1 MFTVSRRIS
10 FSVVI
15 AVIVGWGIFFILF
28 IQSAGT
34 LLSSST
40 TDQGLTIMPSVR
52 LRVQID
58 KRVYV
63 PGDAVLVAVR
73 NDSRVPIY
81 VQQAAAGCPTNWWS
95 IEQLQADGEHWE
107 SVLTTKQTCST
118 PSSMIE
124 FPKHTLRS
132 DQWQTLVPGSIGD
145 VLVDAPSGTYRVVVP
160 YVKGK
165 SSVMP
170 TWPESGFA
178 TAVSPT
184 FSIQ

>member
-1 MFTVSRRIS
+1 MFSVSRRVS
-10 FSVVI
+10 FSIVV
-15 AVIVGWGIFFILF
+15 ALLLGWGIFIILF
-28 IQSAGT
+28 LQSSSV

-40 TDQGLTIMPSVR
+40 TDQGLTILPSVR
-52 LRVQID
+52 LSVQID
-58 KRVYV
+58 KHVYAS
-63 PGDAVLVAVR
+63 GDAVLIAVR

-81 VQQAAAGCPTNWWS
+81 VQQAADGCSTNWWS

-107 SVLTTKQTCST
+107 SILTTKQTCPT

-124 FPKHTLRS
+124 FPKHSLRS
-132 DQWQTLVPGSIGD
+132 DQWQAIVPGSIGD
-145 VLVDAPSGTYRVVVP
+145 VLVGAPSGTYRVVVP
-160 YVKGK
+160 YLTGK
-165 SSVMP
+165 SSVAP